1 LASHLNQLGD
11 GNYHTSTYRLC
22 IATPPKVIVGCFVS
36 QSVSD
41 VFLLSRKAESFF
53 LFFFK
58 KKSSMMCPI
67 D

>member
-11 GNYHTSTYRLC
+11 GGNYHTSTYRLC

-41 VFLLSRKAESFF
+41 LFLLSRKAESFF
-53 LFFFK
+53 FFK
-58 KKSSMMCPI
+58 KRRSHP
-67 D
+67 